1 MIEALQ
7 ARKYDVLKQ
16 TFGFDSFRP
25 GQEPVIDALLA
36 GQSVLAVMPTGAGKS
51 LCYQVPALTL
61 DGLTVVVSPLV
72 ALMEDQVA
80 ALRLSAV
87 AAEAIHSGK
96 ERPDNVAAWKRITAG
111 ESRLL
116 YLSPERLMTPPMLK
130 ALAQRTLSLIAIDE
144 AHCLSQWGPAFR
156 PDYAELTRLPDLF
169 PGTPIAAMT
178 ATADDG
184 TRRDIETSLF
194 KRGGKTFVSGFDR
207 PNISLT
213 VAAKASW
220 KDQLATFVQARAGQ
234 SGIVYCLSRAKTEEA
249 ATHLCGLG
257 LNAVAYHAGLDKR
270 DRAER
275 QDRFITEPG

>member
-194 KRGGKTFVSGFDR
+194 KSGGKTFVSGFDR

-249 ATHLCGLG
+249 ATHLCDLG
-257 LNAVAYHAGLDKR
+257 LNAVA
-270 DRAER
+270 
-275 QDRFITEPG
+275 